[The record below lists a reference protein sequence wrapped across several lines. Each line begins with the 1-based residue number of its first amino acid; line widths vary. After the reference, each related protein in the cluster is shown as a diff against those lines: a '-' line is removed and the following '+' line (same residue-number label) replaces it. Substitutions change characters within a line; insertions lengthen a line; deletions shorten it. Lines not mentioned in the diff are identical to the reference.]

1 MDDREI
7 RERNARTVE
16 AFYEAER
23 TRDIAKW
30 ETFWHEDGRITLRF
44 SGDPAPTVGRAAL
57 VELTRR
63 KFEIRPPYRMD
74 VGVEPLVDPSLV
86 LARNRLHLKDSVV
99 STLDLWCMF
108 HFDGDGLITEVEE
121 IADGSAGPV
130 FPE

>member
-23 TRDIAKW
+23 ARDLAKW
-30 ETFWHEDGRITLRF
+30 ETFWHENGRITLRF

-74 VGVEPLVDPSLV
+74 VSVEPLVDPSLV

-108 HFDGDGLITEVEE
+108 HFDDDGLITEVEE

>member
-1 MDDREI
+1 VESREI
-7 RERNARTVE
+7 SERNARTVQ
-16 AFYEAER
+16 AFYESER
-23 TRDIAKW
+23 TRDIVKW
-30 ETFWHEDGRITLRF
+30 ESFWHEDGRITLRF

-63 KFEIRPPYRMD
+63 KFEVRPPYDME
-74 VGVEPLVDPSLV
+74 VNVEPLADPGLV
-86 LARNRLHLKDSVV
+86 LARNRLHLKNSVV

-108 HFDGDGLITEVEE
+108 HFDRDGLVTEVEE